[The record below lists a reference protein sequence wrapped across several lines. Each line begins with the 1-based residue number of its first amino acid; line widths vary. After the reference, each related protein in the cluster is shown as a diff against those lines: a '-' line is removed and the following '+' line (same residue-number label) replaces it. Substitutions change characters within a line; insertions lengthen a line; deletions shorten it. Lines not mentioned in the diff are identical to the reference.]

1 MKYENSFFEIKCILY
16 KVPSGDERLFLF
28 ENYGHWSWLPYQE
41 SLDTYNSL
49 ANYNKSTLYSIVC
62 THSIC
67 LYLPILDLF
76 KAKQALS
83 SDHHPPQ
90 PKKASEQKETKNLSY
105 LVSFREERN
114 PSNHPVKR
122 RIASGVWYLI
132 EVQINKFISRPFLE
146 EDSVPLKV

>member
-1 MKYENSFFEIKCILY
+1 MSLGLKRFLSQLLTFFFEFWTKTAHKCMKYENSFFEIKCILY

-90 PKKASEQKETKNLSY
+90 PKKLPPP
-105 LVSFREERN
+105 LIWDMLPIRLIFLH
-114 PSNHPVKR
+114 PSLLPHM
-122 RIASGVWYLI
+122 
-132 EVQINKFISRPFLE
+132 FISIISP
-146 EDSVPLKV
+146 V

>member
-1 MKYENSFFEIKCILY
+1 MS
-16 KVPSGDERLFLF
+16 
-28 ENYGHWSWLPYQE
+28 
-41 SLDTYNSL
+41 
-49 ANYNKSTLYSIVC
+49 
-62 THSIC
+62 
-67 LYLPILDLF
+67 
-76 KAKQALS
+76 
-83 SDHHPPQ
+83 
-90 PKKASEQKETKNLSY
+90 ASEQKETKNLSY

>member
-90 PKKASEQKETKNLSY
+90 PKKLPPPLDMGHVTYKVDFFT
-105 LVSFREERN
+105 
-114 PSNHPVKR
+114 
-122 RIASGVWYLI
+122 
-132 EVQINKFISRPFLE
+132 PFLT
-146 EDSVPLKV
+146 SSYVYFHHFTRVIHSTNSTLLKLFFY